1 MHANRGANGPTR
13 PTDWQAI
20 DWKAAN
26 RLVRNLRQR
35 LFRASREGDWKKVQS
50 LQKLML
56 RSYSNAL
63 LSVRRVTQVN
73 AGQHTPGIDQVVV
86 KTPVARSELVD
97 VLMTFQPWRA
107 QPVRRV
113 YIPKSNGK
121 QRPLGIP
128 TIRDRCMQAIVKNAL
143 EPTWEARFEGTSY
156 GFRPGRGCH
165 DAIGKVYRL
174 ARPNTK
180 KKWVLDADILGA
192 FDNIGHAYLLKTIGG
207 FPGRE
212 LIRQWLKAGYME
224 WGTVHETESGT
235 PQGGV
240 VSPLLAN
247 IALHG
252 MEQAL
257 RVKTNSRG
265 HLISNRSVVRYA
277 DDFVVFCESQ
287 EDAQY
292 AKEELGT
299 WLQERGLAFSETKT
313 RIVHLSEGFDF
324 LGYNVRQYP
333 APKTTRTG
341 WKLLIR
347 PSKSAVQRIRDRL
360 KQEWLA
366 LAGHS
371 AIEVILKLNPII
383 RGWANYHRIVV
394 ASHTF
399 SKLDNWM
406 FYREQRYAKR
416 THPTQSKAWRDARYF
431 GRLRAD
437 RADNWVFGD
446 KQTGIYLLKFNW
458 FDIQR
463 HILVTGTA
471 SPDDPSLKPYWT
483 NREQLGVKQ
492 LSPSMQKLVAQ
503 QNGLC
508 PHCHQSLFNDESLQK
523 HRLLPGTRGGQY
535 TYANIQLVHLY
546 CHQQLTYQQ
555 R

>member
-1 MHANRGANGPTR
+1 MSVIIQLDTISCRTTARQLGTVAMRESCVTPKCHAQFG
-13 PTDWQAI
+13 
-20 DWKAAN
+20 
-26 RLVRNLRQR
+26 
-35 LFRASREGDWKKVQS
+35 E
-50 LQKLML
+50 
-56 RSYSNAL
+56 
-63 LSVRRVTQVN
+63 
-73 AGQHTPGIDQVVV
+73 
-86 KTPVARSELVD
+86 
-97 VLMTFQPWRA
+97 
-107 QPVRRV
+107 
-113 YIPKSNGK
+113 
-121 QRPLGIP
+121 
-128 TIRDRCMQAIVKNAL
+128 RDRETRSARAEKVRPV
-143 EPTWEARFEGTSY
+143 PT
-156 GFRPGRGCH
+156 
-165 DAIGKVYRL
+165 
-174 ARPNTK
+174 
-180 KKWVLDADILGA
+180 
-192 FDNIGHAYLLKTIGG
+192 LL
-207 FPGRE
+207 
-212 LIRQWLKAGYME
+212 
-224 WGTVHETESGT
+224 
-235 PQGGV
+235 
-240 VSPLLAN
+240 SPLLAN

-257 RVKTNSRG
+257 GVKTNSQG
-265 HLISNRSVVRYA
+265 HLIGNRSVVRYA

-287 EDAQY
+287 EDAQC
-292 AKEELGT
+292 AKEELSP
-299 WLQERGLAFSETKT
+299 WLQERGLTFSETKT

-324 LGYNVRQYP
+324 LSYNVRQYP

-347 PSKSAVQRIRDRL
+347 PSKSAVQKIRDRL

-371 AIEVILKLNPII
+371 VIEVLLKLNPII

-399 SKLDNWM
+399 RKLDNWM

-416 THPTQSKAWRDARYF
+416 THPTQPKAWRNTRYF

-446 KQTGIYLLKFNW
+446 KQTGVYLLKFNW

-463 HILVTGTA
+463 HILVKGTA

-483 NREQLGVKQ
+483 NRERLGVKQ

-508 PHCHQSLFNDESLQK
+508 PHCRQSLFNDESLQK
-523 HRLLPGTRGGQY
+523 HRTLPGTKGGQY